1 MDASKT
7 QLTFNLQPERRI
19 YTVSDLTARIRELL
33 AKNFADVTVE
43 GEISNCRGASSG
55 HYYFTLK
62 DERAQVRCVL
72 FKQQQRG
79 MKFLPEDGIK
89 VTVRGSVSVYEAR
102 GEYQIYVES
111 IEPAGRGAADGVDSW
126 SKPARISSMS
136 AGLVR

>member
-1 MDASKT
+1 MN

-33 AKNFADVTVE
+33 AKNFTDVTVQ
-43 GEISNCRGASSG
+43 GEISNCRAASSG

-111 IEPAGRGAADGVDSW
+111 IEPAGRGAL
-126 SKPARISSMS
+126 P
-136 AGLVR
+136 

>member
-1 MDASKT
+1 MG

-19 YTVSDLTARIRELL
+19 YTVSDLTARIRDLL
-33 AKNFADVTVE
+33 AKNFTDVTVQ
-43 GEISNCRGASSG
+43 GEISNCRGAASG

-62 DERAQVRCVL
+62 DERAQVKCVL

-79 MKFLPEDGIK
+79 MKFLPEDGLK

-111 IEPAGRGAADGVDSW
+111 VEALGRGALQVAFEQLKKKLDEEGVFD
-126 SKPARISSMS
+126 PA
-136 AGLVR
+136 